1 MNKLQTLFGEDV
13 FPNPD
18 NIGDSQYRAIYETLD
33 GAMED
38 CEPAD
43 REDLIRTI
51 LEEFKDWSESLLWRM
66 GTKACLDRDELNAVP
81 ANKADGAPG
90 TSPAELGG
98 TDHRV
103 RIEIDVSARD
113 AMEAAQGAYSLLRSH
128 GCTPWVCE
136 VFAGAD
142 TSQTPLVVDLS
153 QEAFQ

>member
-1 MNKLQTLFGEDV
+1 MNDLQTLFGEDV

-38 CEPAD
+38 CVPAD

-51 LEEFKDWSESLLWRM
+51 LEEFKEWSESLLRRL
-66 GTKACLDRDELNAVP
+66 GTRACRDRDELNAML
-81 ANKADGAPG
+81 ANKADGAAEPN
-90 TSPAELGG
+90 PEELGG

-113 AMEAAQGAYSLLRSH
+113 AIEAAQEAYRLLRLLD
-128 GCTPWVCE
+128 CTPWVCE

-153 QEAFQ
+153 QAASR

>member
-1 MNKLQTLFGEDV
+1 MNKLKTLFGEDV

-43 REDLIRTI
+43 REALIRTI
-51 LEEFKDWSESLLWRM
+51 LEEFKEWSESLLRRL
-66 GTKACLDRDELNAVP
+66 GAKVGLDRDELNAMR
-81 ANKADGAPG
+81 ANKADGAAE
-90 TSPAELGG
+90 TNSEELGG

-113 AMEAAQGAYSLLRSH
+113 AMEAAEEAYRLLRSH
-128 GCTPWVCE
+128 DCTPWVCE

-153 QEAFQ
+153 QAAS

>member
-1 MNKLQTLFGEDV
+1 MNDLQTLFGEDV
-13 FPNPD
+13 FPNLD

-51 LEEFKDWSESLLWRM
+51 LGEFKEWSEALLRRL
-66 GTKACLDRDELNAVP
+66 GTRVCLDRYERNAVL
-81 ANKADGAPG
+81 ANKADGAAEPN
-90 TSPAELGG
+90 PEELGG

-113 AMEAAQGAYSLLRSH
+113 AMEAAQEAYRLLRSH
-128 GCTPWVCE
+128 DCTPWVCE

-153 QEAFQ
+153 HAAS